1 MRHRKDRE
9 LYISF
14 QSAEDLD
21 QIERTTTRLSS
32 IMGYLGT
39 VTFQSSRMDCFRLPT
54 RQVRGGRWG
63 PKTRE
68 ERLRKI
74 WRGAL
79 QLNGAVRI

>member
-1 MRHRKDRE
+1 MRHRKDRKE

-39 VTFQSSRMDCFRLPT
+39 VTFQSSRMDYVRLPT
-54 RQVRGGRWG
+54 RQVRGGDG
-63 PKTRE
+63 
-68 ERLRKI
+68 
-74 WRGAL
+74 
-79 QLNGAVRI
+79 VRRPEKSD